1 MEAKIYYLLKGTKF
15 IKNMLFVLNEDSAK
29 SSEFGNSLL
38 SLPINIYT
46 LNHE

>member
-38 SLPINIYT
+38 SLLIKTCT
-46 LNHE
+46 LDHE